1 MLAYIILR
9 KANTRTKTKT
19 KPDADYLWSSD
30 IGMSHHVIFEVVL
43 FEVSVHIA
51 VHTKTESTVHFPLT
65 QKTYA
70 IKYDILVIM

>member
-43 FEVSVHIA
+43 FEVSA

-65 QKTYA
+65 LKTYA

>member
-30 IGMSHHVIFEVVL
+30 IGMSHHVIFEV
-43 FEVSVHIA
+43 SVHIA